1 MQVETVFPAADG
13 TPMPAVLTVPDGADG
28 PVPGVLMIYEIF
40 GMSDE
45 MRRVRRS
52 TAGRPICRGPARS
65 WPASA
70 GGTWGCAAHPRS

>member
-13 TPMPAVLTVPDGADG
+13 TPMPAVLTVPDGAEG

-45 MRRVRRS
+45 MRRV
-52 TAGRPICRGPARS
+52 ARDL
-65 WPASA
+65 
-70 GGTWGCAAHPRS
+70 AAEGYAVLIPDLGAP